1 MSHRERAD
9 RTSAGP
15 SAPSAIM
22 PRSLPS
28 PHTRICSLPRGTHSR
43 SELLLRSSESRKCN
57 EVRGALPTKMKTG
70 TFAVFPRKMAEL
82 GVDALVKA
90 IRGEKM
96 ESLVDSGAALVTKD
110 NMAQFK

>member
-1 MSHRERAD
+1 ME
-9 RTSAGP
+9 
-15 SAPSAIM
+15 
-22 PRSLPS
+22 
-28 PHTRICSLPRGTHSR
+28 
-43 SELLLRSSESRKCN
+43 
-57 EVRGALPTKMKTG
+57 TG

-90 IRGEKM
+90 IRGEKV